1 MLRSIEIA
9 LEGNADGSL
18 FDFIFLYVF
27 FLIRKSF
34 RDDRLVVSLAF
45 DCVSDAQTRWDR
57 IDCESIDVGT
67 VFHLLFFFWDSS
79 ADSLVRSPLIGLT
92 VCNDGVLVVFLFL
105 FFIAFSSLGSLGI
118 DFLEMDFE
126 DAIFIDRPGWRRKT
140 KNELRSTGFVL
151 DSISTDSMK
160 VIEARLRGTL
170 LSFTGFHWL
179 LLAFIGFHGLLL
191 GFTEF
196 YWVFIGF

>member
-1 MLRSIEIA
+1 M
-9 LEGNADGSL
+9 
-18 FDFIFLYVF
+18 
-27 FLIRKSF
+27 
-34 RDDRLVVSLAF
+34 
-45 DCVSDAQTRWDR
+45 
-57 IDCESIDVGT
+57 
-67 VFHLLFFFWDSS
+67 
-79 ADSLVRSPLIGLT
+79 
-92 VCNDGVLVVFLFL
+92 VFLFL

>member
-1 MLRSIEIA
+1 MEVCLI
-9 LEGNADGSL
+9 L
-18 FDFIFLYVF
+18 FFYTFF

-118 DFLEMDFE
+118 DFHRSAGLE
-126 DAIFIDRPGWRRKT
+126 K
-140 KNELRSTGFVL
+140 KNKE
-151 DSISTDSMK
+151 
-160 VIEARLRGTL
+160 
-170 LSFTGFHWL
+170 
-179 LLAFIGFHGLLL
+179 
-191 GFTEF
+191 
-196 YWVFIGF
+196 